1 MKDNDL
7 MTRREVELVLLEKGQ
22 RSRRYRLGDV
32 WELNFDEIREAL
44 SEYQPKIVRCRDCR
58 KKDKEECPMYV
69 DYPCTNKPGD
79 DWFCADGE
87 RR

>member
-1 MKDNDL
+1 MAKAKAWVMISKLDKDKTECILD
-7 MTRREVELVLLEKGQ
+7 MYPLVLCK
-22 RSRRYRLGDV
+22 
-32 WELNFDEIREAL
+32 
-44 SEYQPKIVRCRDCR
+44 DCR

-87 RR
+87 RKEGR